1 MSACP
6 IFDPFD
12 RKLGVRRKEVH
23 DMTDELRAALAD
35 TEDQL
40 MTLLNALRSAQHG
53 SPHQL
58 RRLRPYKAG
67 GKTTPP
73 FLFVDIPHVLGEK
86 IDEYFTLPIPNKE

>member
-1 MSACP
+1 
-6 IFDPFD
+6 
-12 RKLGVRRKEVH
+12 
-23 DMTDELRAALAD
+23 MTDELRAALAD

-58 RRLRPYKAG
+58 RLLRLYKAG

-73 FLFVDIPHVLGEK
+73 FLFVDIPPILAAK
-86 IDEYFTLPIPNKE
+86 IDECYTTPIPNKE